1 MGIEAEFKQVTPYLL
16 EKLKKYPDF
25 VELFFNAQYLPD
37 SLFWQKFTIN
47 PNDPD
52 DVEWFDEFTLF
63 ATETLEKLKQEKP
76 EEFEKLKADIP
87 LILTEG
93 KDKYL
98 DVDKTWKTIH
108 FLLTGYDYSFI
119 PAFLIGENEEDR
131 LPSINAVLSGTE
143 IEHYATYGKVRYL
156 SAHEVGQVADAL
168 STFTHANIS
177 ERLKQRG
184 WKKESYDYLF
194 EYTYNPLV
202 RYYQDAAQKGNAM
215 FLYFL

>member
-1 MGIEAEFKQVTPYLL
+1 MGITAEFKQVSPYLL
-16 EKLKKYPDF
+16 EKLKKHPDF
-25 VELFFNAQYLPD
+25 VELLFNAQYLPE
-37 SLFWQKFTIN
+37 SPFWHEFTIN
-47 PNDPD
+47 PDDPD

-98 DVDKTWKTIH
+98 DVDKTWDTIH

-119 PAFLIGENEEDR
+119 PPFLIGENEEDH

-143 IEHYATYGKVRYL
+143 IEYDAAYGKVRYL
-156 SAHEVGQVADAL
+156 SANQVKQIADAL

-177 ERLKQRG
+177 QRLKQRG
-184 WKKESYDYLF
+184 WQEESYDYLF

-202 RYYQDAAQKGNAM
+202 RYYQDAAHKGNAM
-215 FLYFL
+215 FLYLT